1 MSGKAAAGDVGRGG
15 DQSGLRVV
23 IAALAVN
30 IAIAVFKFIAAGL
43 TRSSA
48 MLAEACH
55 STGRHRQSDL
65 PAHRH
70 APERAPARRNHPF
83 GYGPETYFWAF
94 MVALCIFSVGG
105 GFSVHEGV
113 EQDPASSRS
122 GAAARPIRAGPTS
135 CSAFRSCSRAT
146 RSAVAMREFR
156 HIRAG
161 RGVRRTLRE
170 TRDPTVLTVLFEDLA
185 ALFGLVVAF
194 GGIVLARVTGNVAW
208 DGAASIVVGLAL
220 GAVAFV
226 LARDTKSLLIGQSVN
241 EADEAR
247 IRAIVSAPPRRRR
260 AGAPAHHAPGAR
272 GGHRRHQGALPRQ
285 PRHAHARAAHQRDRG
300 ATCAQELPQ
309 PAPHLHRARLRR
321 EPARQALQPLAP
333 KGAD

>member
-1 MSGKAAAGDVGRGG
+1 VSAEAGAESGARDDK
-15 DQSGLRVV
+15 SGLRVV

-30 IAIAVFKFIAAGL
+30 ITIAVFKFIAAWL
-43 TRSSA
+43 SRSSA

-55 STGRHRQSDL
+55 STADTANQIFLLVGMRKS
-65 PAHRH
+65 
-70 APERAPARRNHPF
+70 ARPPDRDHPF

-113 EQDPASSRS
+113 EKIIHRNDPAQELGDPRWAYIVLGVSILLESYS
-122 GAAARPIRAGPTS
+122 
-135 CSAFRSCSRAT
+135 FL
-146 RSAVAMREFR
+146 VAMREFR

-161 RGVRRTLRE
+161 RGVRRTLKE

-194 GGIVLARVTGNVAW
+194 GGILLARVTGNVAW

-241 EADEAR
+241 ESDERKIRDIIVANRDVVELVHLRTMHMAPEEVIAAIKVRFLGNLDTRTLELR
-247 IRAIVSAPPRRRR
+247 INEIEAALRA
-260 AGAPAHHAPGAR
+260 
-272 GGHRRHQGALPRQ
+272 ALPR
-285 PRHAHARAAHQRDRG
+285 
-300 ATCAQELPQ
+300 
-309 PAPHLHRARLRR
+309 LRR
-321 EPARQALQPLAP
+321 IYIEPGFNEEPARQSLQQPPSA
-333 KGAD
+333 KGA